1 MLWTCRLDSTPAARL
16 LVAVLL
22 SALAHPALSTPGQP
36 VDVDS
41 LSSSPWQAQ
50 IDSLAAVETEL
61 LAPAAPNATSPAI
74 CVIVRTFWGHG
85 GKNME
90 EQQQGLRSLLASLQA
105 QKNPR
110 WPEVLTRASSMACTW
125 MLRISSVET

>member
-1 MLWTCRLDSTPAARL
+1 M
-16 LVAVLL
+16 AVLL
-22 SALAHPALSTPGQP
+22 SALAHPALATPGQIA
-36 VDVDS
+36 DAES

-61 LAPAAPNATSPAI
+61 RAPAAPNATSPAI

-90 EQQQGLRSLLASLQA
+90 EQRQGLRSLLASLQA
-105 QKNPR
+105 QNNPR
-110 WPEVLTRASSMACTW
+110 CEMAEKASDGAKSGIHMYAAHHQ
-125 MLRISSVET
+125 S